1 MERLRL
7 MVGAAGDSVL
17 VDRLLL
23 KTPRATTRRARV
35 VRKRFSAL
43 LMGPEPR
50 RLPPRLLEAAGGDTS
65 AAFAILAAVRGMR
78 WETCGV
84 LVPIPIGLFGGHAC
98 LPTYTK
104 AAVPESSPFDLHN
117 QTTTGTRGKVRRGIG
132 ARTRRASTAVT
143 YLSSSV

>member
-35 VRKRFSAL
+35 IRKRFWAL

-84 LVPIPIGLFGGHAC
+84 LGTIPIYQICCAGL
-98 LPTYTK
+98 
-104 AAVPESSPFDLHN
+104 SP
-117 QTTTGTRGKVRRGIG
+117 
-132 ARTRRASTAVT
+132 A
-143 YLSSSV
+143 YLGS

>member
-7 MVGAAGDSVL
+7 MVGAAGESVL

-50 RLPPRLLEAAGGDTS
+50 RVPPRLVTTAGGHTS
-65 AAFAILAAVRGMR
+65 AAFAIFAAARGMR

-84 LVPIPIGLFGGHAC
+84 
-98 LPTYTK
+98 
-104 AAVPESSPFDLHN
+104 
-117 QTTTGTRGKVRRGIG
+117 R
-132 ARTRRASTAVT
+132 
-143 YLSSSV
+143 

>member
-35 VRKRFSAL
+35 IRKRFWAL

-50 RLPPRLLEAAGGDTS
+50 RVPPRLVTTAGGHTS
-65 AAFAILAAVRGMR
+65 AAFAIFAAARGMR

-84 LVPIPIGLFGGHAC
+84 
-98 LPTYTK
+98 
-104 AAVPESSPFDLHN
+104 
-117 QTTTGTRGKVRRGIG
+117 R
-132 ARTRRASTAVT
+132 
-143 YLSSSV
+143 